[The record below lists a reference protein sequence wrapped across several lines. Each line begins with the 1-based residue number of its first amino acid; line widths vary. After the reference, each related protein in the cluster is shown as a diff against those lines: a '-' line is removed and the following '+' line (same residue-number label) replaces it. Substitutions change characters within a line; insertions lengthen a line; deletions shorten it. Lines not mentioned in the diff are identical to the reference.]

1 MDITI
6 NKTKPDLTKD
16 QRNDEILTK
25 MSARTGVLASMTN
38 RKVKTLG
45 RICSRFFFFWV
56 WGFCCFFYCL
66 LKCEENFC
74 VRFLHFRPC
83 RAILGCTIADSMS
96 GRNTSVTRCP
106 LNHFL
111 SSFRPLLRAIWK
123 HASSGLKSAKN
134 H

>member
-1 MDITI
+1 MDIKI
-6 NKTKPDLTKD
+6 NKIKPELTKD

-25 MSARTGVLASMTN
+25 MSARIWVLAIMTN

-45 RICSRFFFFWV
+45 RLCSRLFFSGF
-56 WGFCCFFYCL
+56 GFCCFFYCL
-66 LKCEENFC
+66 PKSEENFC

-111 SSFRPLLRAIWK
+111 SCFKPLLRAIWQ